1 MALLQEAPP
10 RWLARLGRCC
20 RASGALALTSRNE
33 LPALRAA
40 AAAAQPGPD
49 RLERGRLEHAARA
62 GSRPGG
68 PRGARAACHPP
79 GAPHPPAG
87 PRLAPGRGAR
97 CRSRACTCR
106 STRPVR
112 GRPRPSGSAE
122 LATRFA
128 GATPLLFGGDLNLR
142 PRDHPATFAS
152 LRDSFGLVAPTSP
165 GAIDHLLTAGAPA
178 LSPPLALEPSAR
190 ELHVEP
196 GRRLRLSDHAPVA
209 GTLRGAIVR
218 TGSLTREEGRW
229 PSNDGVSPR
238 AVLVQAARES
248 PARAGRTRSPPLR
261 AKRLARRAASGSSSK
276 PKAASRSTAAK
287 KSAETRKANERKRS
301 AAAKKGARTRA
312 AQGKSS
318 GASSQARKA
327 GAQTAEMSAKSAAE
341 VREALSKS
349 LVDPMGLLM
358 LTREY
363 IEEAVNDAVSRGR
376 VTADDAQDL
385 ITGLVERGRKQTND
399 VMADLE
405 HLLGRGRGQI
415 EDRTETARK
424 SGSTA
429 ARRARKQVEDATSRA
444 REQADPVLAQA
455 DRARRAAG
463 LGPSFPITGYDELT
477 VAQVQ
482 ARLAD
487 LSPAELRKVRDYE
500 RRHANRKT
508 VLDGIGEK
516 LD

>member
-1 MALLQEAPP
+1 
-10 RWLARLGRCC
+10 
-20 RASGALALTSRNE
+20 
-33 LPALRAA
+33 
-40 AAAAQPGPD
+40 
-49 RLERGRLEHAARA
+49 
-62 GSRPGG
+62 
-68 PRGARAACHPP
+68 
-79 GAPHPPAG
+79 
-87 PRLAPGRGAR
+87 
-97 CRSRACTCR
+97 
-106 STRPVR
+106 
-112 GRPRPSGSAE
+112 
-122 LATRFA
+122 
-128 GATPLLFGGDLNLR
+128 
-142 PRDHPATFAS
+142 
-152 LRDSFGLVAPTSP
+152 
-165 GAIDHLLTAGAPA
+165 
-178 LSPPLALEPSAR
+178 
-190 ELHVEP
+190 
-196 GRRLRLSDHAPVA
+196 
-209 GTLRGAIVR
+209 
-218 TGSLTREEGRW
+218 
-229 PSNDGVSPR
+229 
-238 AVLVQAARES
+238 
-248 PARAGRTRSPPLR
+248 
-261 AKRLARRAASGSSSK
+261 
-276 PKAASRSTAAK
+276 
-287 KSAETRKANERKRS
+287 
-301 AAAKKGARTRA
+301 
-312 AQGKSS
+312 
-318 GASSQARKA
+318 
-327 GAQTAEMSAKSAAE
+327 MSAKSAAE
-341 VREALSKS
+341 VRETLSKS

-508 VLDGIGEK
+508 VLDGIGDK